1 MKERRKALFSKCFTP
16 FVIEFRGSILPILI
30 ESQVCRNF
38 FQLKLYWCRLSHK
51 FLQQHRGNDSG
62 HNDDKYHRRK

>member
-16 FVIEFRGSILPILI
+16 FVIKFRGSILPILI

-38 FQLKLYWCRLSHK
+38 FQLKLY
-51 FLQQHRGNDSG
+51 
-62 HNDDKYHRRK
+62 